1 MAVQAEAPARAR
13 PATATREQGR
23 RFSPGKIALYA
34 VLILIAMFF
43 IIPLLWM
50 VSTSLKVESQ
60 VFTDRGFIPA
70 NPSTE
75 QNADEARAI
84 CGRCLCRAE
93 CAEYALADPTLLG
106 IWAGSTTA
114 ERRMLRRR
122 SAA

>member
-1 MAVQAEAPARAR
+1 MTPGERTLIDGLMFGLGVPPSSARRPSWMADGACLEHPEV
-13 PATATREQGR
+13 
-23 RFSPGKIALYA
+23 
-34 VLILIAMFF
+34 
-43 IIPLLWM
+43 
-50 VSTSLKVESQ
+50 
-60 VFTDRGFIPA
+60 DFIPA